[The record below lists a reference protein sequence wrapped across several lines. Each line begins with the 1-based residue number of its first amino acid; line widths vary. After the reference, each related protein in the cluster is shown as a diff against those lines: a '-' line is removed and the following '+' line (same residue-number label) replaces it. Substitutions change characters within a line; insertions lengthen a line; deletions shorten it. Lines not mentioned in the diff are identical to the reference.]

1 MARPRPGRFLIGLAV
16 GAAAAFLFDP
26 RLGRRRRAIARG
38 KLGRYG
44 RAVMAWPGARLRS
57 ATGPAQGLMHEA
69 ARHAPWH
76 EAPPPPDQDQF
87 IKQRVESELGR
98 HGDLPLADLNFDA
111 ADALVRVRGTVADE
125 ETARRVVERVA
136 AVEGVK
142 AVLSLMHTPDGAPVG
157 GQAGDRSLLYGP
169 PRAAVHADGVRKQLM
184 ERWPALTDAD
194 ILASDGHVER
204 LAAVISRRAGVPEAE
219 ARAALDEIV
228 LAAI

>member
-1 MARPRPGRFLIGLAV
+1 MAGR
-16 GAAAAFLFDP
+16 AAA
-26 RLGRRRRAIARG
+26 LGDGAGAGAHARG
-38 KLGRYG
+38 
-44 RAVMAWPGARLRS
+44 GAPR
-57 ATGPAQGLMHEA
+57 
-69 ARHAPWH
+69 PWH

-142 AVLSLMHTPDGAPVG
+142 AVLSLMHTPDEAPVG

-169 PRAAVHADGVRKQLM
+169 PRAVPPM
-184 ERWPALTDAD
+184 ECGN
-194 ILASDGHVER
+194 S
-204 LAAVISRRAGVPEAE
+204 
-219 ARAALDEIV
+219 
-228 LAAI
+228 